1 MMDSLM
7 RDQVF
12 ISYAHEDQVW
22 FDEFNKHLAAAE
34 AKNLLN
40 VWSDKEIPPGSLWFD
55 GISKALA
62 RARVGLLLVT
72 PDFIASDFIRNEEL
86 RALLGAREQ
95 GRLSLFWV
103 PISAGLFQVVGL
115 DQLEAAPGCDPA
127 RPLDTLPE
135 PERRQV
141 IVNICRRI
149 LDEMGRLPTMTRD
162 DRVDLRG
169 RVSERLNDR
178 YELLEEVGTGS
189 STIVYRARSKA
200 PDRVVA
206 VKTLVT
212 SRLQPDTRRDFMDRL
227 DVAYKLTG
235 PSYIRVYDALF
246 DREPPCVVMEFVEG
260 TCLNRY
266 LESKPLPSPARVGR
280 ILRELSR
287 ALAEAHALD
296 YLHEGL
302 LPSNVYIDVAGNP
315 RLSAFR
321 FLTMGESAAGPWGTF
336 LVTHE
341 TCTYLSPEQ
350 FEGQPRTKATDQYA
364 LGLLGYE
371 LLSGKRVERVTR
383 PADFVGRPALFQRL
397 ARDGDWMRRAPAL
410 GGIIARM
417 LRVDPRDRWSSM
429 NEVADLFEDRAAV
442 DEDGVRS
449 RVLTSYSRF
458 QPIDRARRLAESF
471 YGRFF
476 GGLPELRALF
486 PATMERQYDMLNGA
500 LKLLV
505 DFDVTVPSSVAALG
519 AVAAK
524 HRGFGL
530 REPQLQA
537 FEDALLG
544 ALGELDDGEGATAD
558 AWRQA
563 LAPGLKYL
571 RDTILAPP
579 ALGAVAAPDARLV
592 GDAPAAAAP
601 GTASAAPP
609 DRSPPA
615 AEAHRKTLPWPTPLR
630 H

>member
-1 MMDSLM
+1 MDNLM

-12 ISYAHEDQVW
+12 ISYAHKDQAW
-22 FDEFNKHLAAAE
+22 FDEFYKHLAAAE

-40 VWSDKEIPPGSLWFD
+40 VWSDKEIPPGALWFD
-55 GISKALA
+55 GISKALS

-72 PDFIASDFIRNEEL
+72 PEFIASDFIRNEEL

-115 DQLEAAPGCDPA
+115 DQLQAAPGCDPA

-149 LDEMGRLPTMTRD
+149 LDEMGRLPSMTRD

-169 RVSERLNDR
+169 RVSERLDDR

-212 SRLQPDTRRDFMDRL
+212 AGLHSDTRRDFMDRL

-235 PSYIRVYDALF
+235 PAYIRVYDALF
-246 DREPPCVVMEFVEG
+246 DREPLCVVTEFVEG
-260 TCLNRY
+260 TCLSRY
-266 LESKPLPSPARVGR
+266 LESKPLPSAALVGR

-302 LPSNVYIDVAGNP
+302 LPSNVHVDAAGNP

-321 FLTMGESAAGPWGTF
+321 FLSIGGSAAGTWGTF

-350 FEGQPRTKATDQYA
+350 FEGQPRTKGTDQYA

-371 LLSGKRVERVTR
+371 LLSGQRLERVTR
-383 PADFVGRPALFQRL
+383 PADFVARPALFDRL
-397 ARDGDWMRRAPAL
+397 ARDGEWMRRAPAL
-410 GGIIARM
+410 GGVIARM

-429 NEVADLFEDRAAV
+429 NEVADLFEDCAAV

-449 RVLTSYSRF
+449 RVLASYSRF

-471 YGRFF
+471 YSRFF
-476 GGLPELRALF
+476 GVLPELRALF

-505 DFDVTVPSSVAALG
+505 DFDATVPASVTALG

-524 HRGFGL
+524 HRGFAL
-530 REPQLQA
+530 REPQIQA
-537 FEDALLG
+537 FEEALLG
-544 ALGELDDGEGATAD
+544 ALAEVGDGESGTAD
-558 AWRQA
+558 AWRKA

-571 RDTILAPP
+571 REAILAPAP
-579 ALGAVAAPDARLV
+579 AEAR
-592 GDAPAAAAP
+592 PAAAAGGPPASP
-601 GTASAAPP
+601 GPSGPSS
-609 DRSPPA
+609 DRSPPPS
-615 AEAHRKTLPWPTPLR
+615 EAHRKTLPWPTPLR

>member
-1 MMDSLM
+1 MDSLM

-12 ISYAHEDQVW
+12 ISYAHKDQAW
-22 FDEFNKHLAAAE
+22 FDEFYKHLAAAE

-40 VWSDKEIPPGSLWFD
+40 VWSDKEIPPGTLWFD
-55 GISKALA
+55 GISKALS

-115 DQLEAAPGCDPA
+115 DQLQAAPGCDPA
-127 RPLDTLPE
+127 HPLDTLAE

-149 LDEMGRLPTMTRD
+149 LDEMGRLPSMTRD
-162 DRVDLRG
+162 DRVDLRS

-189 STIVYRARSKA
+189 STIVYRARSKS
-200 PDRVVA
+200 PDRMVA

-212 SRLQPDTRRDFMDRL
+212 SGLQSDTRRDFMERL
-227 DVAYKLTG
+227 DVAYKLSG
-235 PSYIRVYDALF
+235 PSYIRVYDSLF
-246 DREPPCVVMEFVEG
+246 DREPLCVVTEFVEG
-260 TCLNRY
+260 TCLSRY
-266 LESKPLPSPARVGR
+266 LESKPLPPPALVGR

-302 LPSNVYIDVAGNP
+302 LPSNVHIDAAGNP

-321 FLTMGESAAGPWGTF
+321 FLSIGGSATGPWGTF
-336 LVTHE
+336 LMTHE

-371 LLSGKRVERVTR
+371 LLSGKRIDRVTR
-383 PADFVGRPALFQRL
+383 PADFVDRPALYERL
-397 ARDGDWMRRAPAL
+397 ACDGDWMRRAPAL

-429 NEVADLFEDRAAV
+429 DELADLFEDRAAV
-442 DEDGVRS
+442 DQDGVRS
-449 RVLTSYSRF
+449 RVLASYSRF
-458 QPIDRARRLAESF
+458 QPVDRARRLAESF
-471 YGRFF
+471 YSRFF
-476 GGLPELRALF
+476 GAWPELRALF

-505 DFDVTVPSSVAALG
+505 DFDPAAPASVAALG

-524 HRGFGL
+524 HRGFTL

-537 FEDALLG
+537 FEEALLG
-544 ALGELDDGEGATAD
+544 ALAEVGDGEMGTAD
-558 AWRQA
+558 AWRTA
-563 LAPGLKYL
+563 LEPGLKYL
-571 RDTILAPP
+571 RDAILAAPLADSRP
-579 ALGAVAAPDARLV
+579 VAAA
-592 GDAPAAAAP
+592 GAPAATGPAALP
-601 GTASAAPP
+601 S
-609 DRSPPA
+609 DRSPPP
-615 AEAHRKTLPWPTPLR
+615 AEGHRKTLPWPTPLR